1 MLESKYVTQG
11 LEINSKPAIA
21 PPLANAKRQEDDG
34 IATCPLPVVDFI
46 KWRYTRPFA
55 GNDVLLSIFF

>member
-21 PPLANAKRQEDDG
+21 PPLANAKRHEDDG
-34 IATCPLPVVDFI
+34 IATCPSLISSKGV
-46 KWRYTRPFA
+46 TRGHSPGMMSYYPFSF
-55 GNDVLLSIFF
+55 N